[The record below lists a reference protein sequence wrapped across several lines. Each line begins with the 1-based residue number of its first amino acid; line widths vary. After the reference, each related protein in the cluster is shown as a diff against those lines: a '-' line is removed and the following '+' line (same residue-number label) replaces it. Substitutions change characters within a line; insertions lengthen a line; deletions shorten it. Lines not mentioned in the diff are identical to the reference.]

1 MDLIILL
8 AIGVAVLVARRRN
21 RRFNPPYQNTQP
33 SPPYQPPIR
42 KRGCLTKILWLIVGI
57 VILTELF
64 GDTEDKNTN
73 RIAQV
78 EETTVEEIATE
89 VTTVEETTVIT
100 TEATTE
106 EITTE
111 ETEVTTEETTVIL
124 TLEDKIKSVYGDDYV
139 AHTVEEGSIV
149 VFTKGSIGWSN
160 RSTNNFLDQDVVD
173 LLEAIQDED
182 YIDLTVIANVDAI
195 DQYGNDKEKLL
206 YQVTIEKSEAD
217 KVDFSRFRGSM
228 LRNIA
233 RSRYIDEQFAD

>member
-42 KRGCLTKILWLIVGI
+42 KRGCLTKILWLIVGL

-78 EETTVEEIATE
+78 EETTVEEITTE

-111 ETEVTTEETTVIL
+111 ETEVTTEESSEASSDYDL
-124 TLEDKIKSVYGDDYV
+124 TEINLKIRDSF
-139 AHTVEEGSIV
+139 H
-149 VFTKGSIGWSN
+149 
-160 RSTNNFLDQDVVD
+160 
-173 LLEAIQDED
+173 EAIEFNNAGHDGYEWTQFIYEIELQDTNAVYITTNAEFD
-182 YIDLTVIANVDAI
+182 YLSEANKTFILNSAERAVNGVIVIATNA
-195 DQYGNDKEKLL
+195 K
-206 YQVTIEKSEAD
+206 
-217 KVDFSRFRGSM
+217 
-228 LRNIA
+228 
-233 RSRYIDEQFAD
+233 IDEHRMVRAFNRDGEEIATSGMFNTTEFEFKD